1 MIALGLSAA
10 ITGTSLTSMWVGCP
24 DCDVRWLALTVDERP
39 CFMCEEP
46 GRACNY
52 SMSNPYTERHEESE
66 NASDR

>member
-1 MIALGLSAA
+1 MFALGLSKA
-10 ITGTSLTSMWVGCP
+10 ISGASVSAVWVGCA

-66 NASDR
+66 DASDR